1 VTGEKANRYL
11 GVLALKHI
19 ILHSFWKQLNPLL
32 TIKTTNRETLL
43 KLRTEMTNAEISHLI
58 CFVLAMV
65 LMIVFY
71 ITKFKVGIIIPLFI
85 CNILFHL
92 YPALLQQYN
101 KRRLDRV
108 IVRMK
113 A

>member
-1 VTGEKANRYL
+1 
-11 GVLALKHI
+11 
-19 ILHSFWKQLNPLL
+19 
-32 TIKTTNRETLL
+32 
-43 KLRTEMTNAEISHLI
+43 MTNAEISHLI

-101 KRRLDRV
+101 KRRLDKV
-108 IVRMK
+108 IVRIK